1 MEINMQGGAKLP
13 QTLPSARS
21 ADFPV
26 IKATTENT
34 GAVSQTPQV
43 QETEEVAVEARRL
56 EQVQRAA
63 ENVFRDVYAV
73 SDSKFSIFKD
83 STGQYITRITSLRDG
98 KVIYIPEPQMLQYM
112 ERMQNA
118 RQALLEI
125 QA

>member
-1 MEINMQGGAKLP
+1 M
-13 QTLPSARS
+13 
-21 ADFPV
+21 
-26 IKATTENT
+26 
-34 GAVSQTPQV
+34 
-43 QETEEVAVEARRL
+43 AVEARRL

-98 KVIYIPEPQMLQYM
+98 KVIYIPEPQMLQHM